1 MKSDWSTGQTRRKFA
16 GSSAVTL
23 STMLAGLPALQGQEK
38 PFSGAVEDQS
48 TVAQFTFGEIYNRE
62 ETRQLLKPSR
72 DLLGPPTTRVG
83 LPFWWDKQAKQLV
96 NPTNLTF
103 DTSIKPSD
111 YQFSASVLNFR
122 ASQREVGDVW
132 SKLTNNAQLNIN
144 PGSVSSEGDPL
155 QWIVMTGINVAQ
167 SVFSKDGQLIPLS
180 QNNKPTDSLRPAETV
195 TFKKG
200 ICTIGITL
208 SAQRKQSIWDK
219 LLSAVKT
226 FAGSPI
232 FGMLPIPKLYQTA
245 IQSVTASLS
254 QLQTQSN
261 LIKILGGNSYG
272 YKLYK
277 GANSDADL
285 TFRPGHWV
293 LLNSEFAAAHMDSK
307 SNLSGIYLDIPGLL
321 YQLKDSNNQVV
332 DTTYAV
338 VNLDLIRASS

>member
-1 MKSDWSTGQTRRKFA
+1 
-16 GSSAVTL
+16 
-23 STMLAGLPALQGQEK
+23 
-38 PFSGAVEDQS
+38 
-48 TVAQFTFGEIYNRE
+48 
-62 ETRQLLKPSR
+62 
-72 DLLGPPTTRVG
+72 
-83 LPFWWDKQAKQLV
+83 
-96 NPTNLTF
+96 
-103 DTSIKPSD
+103 
-111 YQFSASVLNFR
+111 
-122 ASQREVGDVW
+122 
-132 SKLTNNAQLNIN
+132 
-144 PGSVSSEGDPL
+144 
-155 QWIVMTGINVAQ
+155 
-167 SVFSKDGQLIPLS
+167 
-180 QNNKPTDSLRPAETV
+180 
-195 TFKKG
+195 
-200 ICTIGITL
+200 
-208 SAQRKQSIWDK
+208 
-219 LLSAVKT
+219 
-226 FAGSPI
+226 
-232 FGMLPIPKLYQTA
+232 MLPIPKLYQTA